1 MVVATYTNAVKL
13 NLPFQ
18 GNENQQGFE
27 LDVLMVAALIGLFLG
42 GAGPLSV
49 DQLLTDA
56 FVD

>member
-1 MVVATYTNAVKL
+1 M
-13 NLPFQ
+13 
-18 GNENQQGFE
+18 
-27 LDVLMVAALIGLFLG
+27 LMVAALVGLILG

>member
-1 MVVATYTNAVKL
+1 MKKL
-13 NLPFQ
+13 MTS
-18 GNENQQGFE
+18 
-27 LDVLMVAALIGLFLG
+27 LMVAALIALVLG